1 MCVFFCGEMRKDD
14 FPDVLHLT
22 RIIIEPGIRK
32 QPWVSMFFRCK
43 NTHLLVVMPPIGN
56 TTHGFMLSVSLWVWW
71 EAAVILISYFTLSLS
86 LLSLLYLFVSLI
98 SLLSFLFIHL
108 SIHLSIFLSLSPWSL
123 IGSRG
128 SRGVTGL
135 RGPWSSL
142 YLTACYHD
150 GDGYPHT
157 SESHHTWV
165 SLSLSLS
172 SLLPPSVLSPI
183 HLPPY
188 LLLSVLSPPYL
199 PWLPPFSSSSNLSSV
214 YYFITSFSFLLLPLS
229 SPHAVYSLSATQEKL
244 SS

>member
-1 MCVFFCGEMRKDD
+1 MASCYLWACECDGK
-14 FPDVLHLT
+14 
-22 RIIIEPGIRK
+22 
-32 QPWVSMFFRCK
+32 
-43 NTHLLVVMPPIGN
+43 LLWFLYPISPSPSLYC
-56 TTHGFMLSVSLWVWW
+56 LSS
-71 EAAVILISYFTLSLS
+71 TSLS
-86 LLSLLYLFVSLI
+86 LLSPSYLSSSYI
-98 SLLSFLFIHL
+98 CL
-108 SIHLSIFLSLSPWSL
+108 SIYPSIHPSIFLSLSPWSL

-183 HLPPY
+183 HLSPY

-199 PWLPPFSSSSNLSSV
+199 PWLPRFSSSSNLSSV

-229 SPHAVYSLSATQEKL
+229 SPHAVYSIVSHSEETL
-244 SS
+244 